1 MISTT
6 LFAIGKT
13 VMFVLPWVLAV
24 LLVSRTCPG
33 LCDTSAPGT
42 DSPSAN
48 KTVTL
53 TVLFDNYPHDER
65 LRTGWGFACLVTGLE
80 KTILFDTGGDG
91 TILLS
96 NMRTLGAE
104 LGDVDIIVL
113 SHEHY
118 DHTGGLAAVL
128 AENHNVTV
136 FVPVAFSEGFKRQVR
151 ARGATLVTVDESSKI
166 CEGAHSTG
174 QLGTGIKEQALCI
187 STANGPFVITG
198 CAHPGIVEMVKAAGS
213 VSSSG
218 VYGAMGGFHM
228 KGFPENKIRAV
239 IEQLKA
245 MGIAVAGPSHCSGD
259 LTREMMRRSFG
270 EGYVTVGVGRTV
282 ELEVPP
288 DMSTGQRILT
298 NPPESDN

>member
-1 MISTT
+1 MTSTT

-151 ARGATLVTVDESSKI
+151 ARGATLVTVDEPSKI

-288 DMSTGQRILT
+288 DMSTGQQILT

>member
-1 MISTT
+1 MTSATF
-6 LFAIGKT
+6 FAIGKI

-42 DSPSAN
+42 HSPSAN

-53 TVLFDNYPHDER
+53 AVLFDNYPHDER

-104 LGDVDIIVL
+104 PGDVDIIVL

-128 AENHNVTV
+128 AENRNVTV
-136 FVPVAFSEGFKRQVR
+136 VVPASFSEGFKRQVHD
-151 ARGATLVTVDESSKI
+151 RGAALVTVDESFKI

-174 QLGTGIKEQALCI
+174 QLGTEIKEQGLCI
-187 STANGPFVITG
+187 STANGLFVITG
-198 CAHPGIVEMVKAAGS
+198 CAHPGIVEMVKAAAS
-213 VSSSG
+213 LSSSG

-228 KGFPENKIRAV
+228 KGFPEKKIEAV
-239 IEQLKA
+239 IEHLKT
-245 MGIAVAGPSHCSGD
+245 MGVTVAGPSHCSGD
-259 LTREMMRRSFG
+259 LTREMMRRSFSD
-270 EGYVTVGVGRTV
+270 GYVTVGVGRTV
-282 ELEVPP
+282 ELEATA
-288 DMSTGQRILT
+288 DLATGQGILT
-298 NPPESDN
+298 NPSDSGE